1 MRTLPHAAVAAA
13 HQRAFAAVETIQTK
27 GCLTATQNQDADNL
41 ELDSV
46 MGPSKPNTS
55 ITTSQVGSPTAA
67 TPALLTANL
76 DSESELNEVP
86 PTVIA
91 RKKRKR
97 VQRDSGTQVFIA
109 HMYILWWLY
118 FPGSS
123 NVEKDENGMYK
134 DVDVLEIDSNVP
146 SGSEKQ
152 KKKNPT
158 ADIDHFFKASV
169 RIKGDKRGR
178 RLCVSCAYVVDMNHS
193 T

>member
-109 HMYILWWLY
+109 HMYIL
-118 FPGSS
+118 
-123 NVEKDENGMYK
+123 
-134 DVDVLEIDSNVP
+134 
-146 SGSEKQ
+146 
-152 KKKNPT
+152 
-158 ADIDHFFKASV
+158 
-169 RIKGDKRGR
+169 
-178 RLCVSCAYVVDMNHS
+178 
-193 T
+193 